1 MEIVNSKSRHCNHPN
16 GCIYDAIEQ
25 TIKQIKYGIIM
36 SGALQAFK
44 SIRALIKSKQQFKAS
59 LNPDLLSIIVFLSAS
74 TLALRFVRC
83 LMKRLR
89 DKDDGLNSFLAGLA
103 FGLVGTKTLNKN
115 YWYIMLMFVASRI
128 WGAIYQFLLQ
138 RKLLDSKRSHI
149 HYYVM
154 FAFANSVN
162 SYGYFIEPDI
172 LKSDMYNLY
181 DRMAMLSNN

>member
-1 MEIVNSKSRHCNHPN
+1 
-16 GCIYDAIEQ
+16 
-25 TIKQIKYGIIM
+25 M
-36 SGALQAFK
+36 SGALQLFK
-44 SIRALIKSKQQFKAS
+44 SIRVLVKDKSQLKSS

-83 LMKRLR
+83 LLKRLR
-89 DKDDGLNSFLAGLA
+89 DKDDGFNSFVAGLA
-103 FGLVGTKTLNKN
+103 FGLVGTRTLNKN

-128 WGAIYQFLLQ
+128 WGAIYQYLLQ
-138 RKLLDSKRSHI
+138 KKILDSKRQGL
-149 HYYVM
+149 HYYAM